1 MNYAK
6 TTMIC
11 VINGLFSAFI
21 SCKNQSP
28 ANNNIPKEVISEEKT
43 KTIEQSLLPTQ
54 EEINSINSKLPVLVA
69 DGTMFTTVEYDEET
83 KIQTFYY
90 DFTRDIDESMIKPEI
105 IDQLKGNMV
114 NALKNTNNEARINAG
129 VTFLYVYRSIEK
141 KVLYEILI
149 NANDLK
155 NYE

>member
-1 MNYAK
+1 M
-6 TTMIC
+6 C
-11 VINGLFSAFI
+11 VINGLFAAFI

-28 ANNNIPKEVISEEKT
+28 ANNSIPKKVISEEKT
-43 KTIEQSLLPTQ
+43 NTVEQNLLPTQ
-54 EEINSINSKLPVLVA
+54 EEINSVNSKLPVLVA
-69 DGTMFTTVEYDEET
+69 DGTMFTKVEYDEET

-90 DFTRDIDESMIKPEI
+90 DFTRDIDESMVKPEI
-105 IDQLKGNMV
+105 IAQLKGNMV
-114 NALKNTNNEARINAG
+114 NALKNTNNETRINAG

-141 KVLYEILI
+141 KILYEIRI